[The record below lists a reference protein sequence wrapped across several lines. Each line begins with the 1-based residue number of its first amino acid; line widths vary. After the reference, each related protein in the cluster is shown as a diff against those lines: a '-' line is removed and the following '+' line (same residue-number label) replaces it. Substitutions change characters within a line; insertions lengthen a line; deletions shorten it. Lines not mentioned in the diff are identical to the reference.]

1 MYIEKTFS
9 DGVVDL
15 VKTRMLSGDREN
27 SWKYAFTPFHSGI
40 RNGVC
45 GD

>member
-9 DGVVDL
+9 DDVVDL
-15 VKTRMLSGDREN
+15 VKTRMISGDREN
-27 SWKYAFTPFHSGI
+27 SWKYAFTLFNSGI
-40 RNGVC
+40 RTGVC